1 MFLKKIADGLIGV
14 ASKYTKEGESSS
26 TASVKTSACSD
37 GTDSI
42 PMRSSKIT
50 TDEICKAVRVMQD
63 QTPILNIL
71 SWFYDEYGPE
81 SEMEHYTIQFISASL
96 EYKISM
102 VFPGS
107 QTCSLN
113 LFKELINRIGD
124 TRIKNVVCE
133 VVIPHK
139 EKIEEMREKAKDSES
154 LKINWNQKVKDCG
167 VYTEFIVIFVSG
179 ESDSVD
185 ASRVTKKRKEVS

>member
-1 MFLKKIADGLIGV
+1 M
-14 ASKYTKEGESSS
+14 
-26 TASVKTSACSD
+26 
-37 GTDSI
+37 
-42 PMRSSKIT
+42 
-50 TDEICKAVRVMQD
+50 
-63 QTPILNIL
+63 
-71 SWFYDEYGPE
+71 
-81 SEMEHYTIQFISASL
+81 
-96 EYKISM
+96 
-102 VFPGS
+102 
-107 QTCSLN
+107 
-113 LFKELINRIGD
+113 INRIGD

-167 VYTEFIVIFVSG
+167 IYTEFIVIFVSG